1 MKAKTESYVDKIV
14 AYFNSQPIMR
24 AWLFGSYSRGEETEE
39 SDIDILVDYDKE
51 TRISLMQICKMIIDL
66 EDILKKKVDLV
77 ERRGLKDFAVESV
90 NLDKVLIYERVN

>member
-14 AYFNSQPIMR
+14 AYFKSQPIMR

-39 SDIDILVDYDKE
+39 SDIDILVDYGKE

-66 EDILKKKVDLV
+66 EDILKDL
-77 ERRGLKDFAVESV
+77 GLFSCD
-90 NLDKVLIYERVN
+90 